1 MSAEINSKLSVQNMG
16 RNRSSMRHDYQ
27 DTIEDQDWWEPEVQE
42 PRDRHQFLRRCDV
55 MNVIPSET
63 DSVPTGR
70 TRIGVDSLILRDV
83 FPSHVAGNIDSSARV
98 YRIHGE
104 AGFITS

>member
-55 MNVIPSET
+55 MNVIPSDT
-63 DSVPTGR
+63 NRVPTGR
-70 TRIGVDSLILRDV
+70 TSIGVDSLILRDV

>member
-42 PRDRHQFLRRCDV
+42 PRERHQFLRRCDV
-55 MNVIPSET
+55 MNVIPSDT

-70 TRIGVDSLILRDV
+70 TRIGVDSLILRQV

-104 AGFITS
+104 AGFITN

>member
-1 MSAEINSKLSVQNMG
+1 MSAETMSKLSVENMK
-16 RNRSSMRHDYQ
+16 RNRSSMRHEYQ
-27 DTIEDQDWWEPEVQE
+27 ETIEDQDWWEPEVQE
-42 PRDRHQFLRRCDV
+42 PRERHQFLRRCDV
-55 MNVIPSET
+55 MNVIPSDT

-104 AGFITS
+104 AGFITN

>member
-55 MNVIPSET
+55 MNVIPSDT

-104 AGFITS
+104 AGFITN

>member
-42 PRDRHQFLRRCDV
+42 PKDRHKFLRRCDV
-55 MNVIPSET
+55 MNVIPSDT

-83 FPSHVAGNIDSSARV
+83 FPSHVAGNIDSSPRV

-104 AGFITS
+104 AGFFIS

>member
-55 MNVIPSET
+55 MNVIPSDT
-63 DSVPTGR
+63 NSVPTGR
-70 TRIGVDSLILRDV
+70 TRIGVDSIILRDV

>member
-42 PRDRHQFLRRCDV
+42 PRERHQFLRRCDV
-55 MNVIPSET
+55 MNVIPSDT

-70 TRIGVDSLILRDV
+70 TRIGLDSPIIKEV
-83 FPSHVAGNIDSSARV
+83 FPAHVAGNVMSSQRV

-104 AGFITS
+104 AGFIIS